1 VCELHGIS
9 PGLLRDKEL
18 LRNVLLR
25 AAEASGSTV
34 VGDYFYKFEG
44 DMGVTG
50 VVVVAESHLSIHT
63 WPEYGYA
70 AVDVFTCG
78 THTDPWRALE
88 LLRDELKPERVEV
101 TEMTRG
107 SSSSRSSWLSE
118 LVSWRSDHRWI
129 VEWHTPESGM
139 VSVVERVLYS
149 GRTKYQEVD
158 VAINDDY
165 GRCWCWTASCSPAPR
180 TSSYTT
186 RCSCTRRS

>member
-1 VCELHGIS
+1 MGGHFSRFLGRHLVCELHGIS

-107 SSSSRSSWLSE
+107 ILEQPQQLAERIGLLALGSQVDSRVAHPGVRHGL
-118 LVSWRSDHRWI
+118 R
-129 VEWHTPESGM
+129 GGAGA
-139 VSVVERVLYS
+139 VL
-149 GRTKYQEVD
+149 RED
-158 VAINDDY
+158 
-165 GRCWCWTASCSPAPR
+165 
-180 TSSYTT
+180 
-186 RCSCTRRS
+186 

>member
-1 VCELHGIS
+1 MGARFTRFLGRHLVCELHGM
-9 PGLLRDKEL
+9 PQDVLRDKEF
-18 LRNVLLR
+18 LRELLLR

-34 VGDYFYKFEG
+34 VGDYFYKFEN

-88 LLRDELKPERVEV
+88 VLREELRPERVEV

-107 SSSSRSSWLSE
+107 ILEQLSLAE
-118 LVSWRSDHRWI
+118 
-129 VEWHTPESGM
+129 
-139 VSVVERVLYS
+139 
-149 GRTKYQEVD
+149 
-158 VAINDDY
+158 
-165 GRCWCWTASCSPAPR
+165 
-180 TSSYTT
+180 
-186 RCSCTRRS
+186 